1 MKKVNLWE
9 QSEYNY
15 AAACGFIPN
24 MQLYFHEDE
33 EVRPCILVAPGG
45 GYAVVSPS
53 EGEIVAKKFY
63 EMGYQTAVVT
73 YTTNLLQMVPLKMQP
88 MKDLMRA
95 IRFMRKHA
103 EELHVDKDKIMLCG
117 FSAGAHAC
125 GSVAV
130 HWQEFENMETG
141 EYVSISAKPNAVI
154 LSYPVITAG
163 KYAHRDSFTAL
174 LGADV
179 SKEELE
185 YMSLEKQVTEN
196 MPPCFLWQTAT
207 DELVPVQNSF
217 LFAQA
222 LQEKQIPYAFHVFSK
237 GKHGLSLADETW
249 VNEEFGEPYTLE
261 QTFALGKAVT
271 DGTFPVPEEV
281 KKALEEMSKLFSG
294 ETEREKAQ
302 VNKEVS
308 QWPKLADEWIREVF
322 SVQNA
327 K

>member
-1 MKKVNLWE
+1 MKKINLWE

-24 MQLYFHEDE
+24 MRLYLHEDD
-33 EVRPCILVAPGG
+33 EVRSCILIVPGG

-88 MKDLMRA
+88 MQDLMRA
-95 IRFMRKHA
+95 IRYMRKHA
-103 EELHVDKDKIMLCG
+103 EELHIDKDKIMLCG

-141 EYVSISAKPNAVI
+141 EYASISAKPNAVI
-154 LSYPVITAG
+154 LSYPVITSG

-174 LGADV
+174 LGVDA
-179 SKEELE
+179 SKKELE

-196 MPPCFLWQTAT
+196 VPPCFLWQTAT

-249 VNEEFGEPYTLE
+249 ANEEFGEPYTLE
-261 QTFALGKAVT
+261 QTFAVGKAVM

-302 VNKEVS
+302 ANEEVS
-308 QWPKLADEWIREVF
+308 QWPELADQWIREMF
-322 SVQNA
+322 S
-327 K
+327 

>member
-1 MKKVNLWE
+1 MKKINLWN

-15 AAACGFIPN
+15 TAACGFIPN
-24 MQLYFHEDE
+24 MRLYLHDDD
-33 EVRPCILVAPGG
+33 EVRPCILVVPGG

-73 YTTNLLQMVPLKMQP
+73 YTTNLLQMVSLKMQP
-88 MKDLMRA
+88 MQDLMRA
-95 IRFMRKHA
+95 IRYMRKHA
-103 EELHVDKDKIMLCG
+103 EELYVVKDKIMVCG
-117 FSAGAHAC
+117 FSAGAHVC

-130 HWQEFENMETG
+130 HWQEFENMESG
-141 EYVSISAKPNAVI
+141 EYASISAKPNAVI
-154 LSYPVITAG
+154 LSYPVITSG

-249 VNEEFGEPYTLE
+249 ANEELGEPYTLE

-281 KKALEEMSKLFSG
+281 KKALEEMSKIFTG
-294 ETEREKAQ
+294 QTERKKAQ
-302 VNKEVS
+302 ANKEVS
-308 QWPKLADEWIREVF
+308 QWTELVDEWIQEMF
-322 SVQNA
+322 
-327 K
+327 

>member
-1 MKKVNLWE
+1 MKKVILWE

-24 MQLYFHEDE
+24 MRLYLHEDD
-33 EVRPCILVAPGG
+33 EVRPCILIVPGG

-88 MKDLMRA
+88 MQDLMRA
-95 IRFMRKHA
+95 IRYVRKHA

-130 HWQEFENMETG
+130 HWQDFENTETG
-141 EYVSISAKPNAVI
+141 EYASISARPNAVI
-154 LSYPVITAG
+154 LSYPVITSG

-174 LGADV
+174 LGADA

-185 YMSLEKQVTEN
+185 YMSLEKQVTEH

-249 VNEEFGEPYTLE
+249 ANEEFGEPYTLE

-271 DGTFPVPEEV
+271 DGTFSVPEEV

-294 ETEREKAQ
+294 QTEREKAQ

-308 QWPKLADEWIREVF
+308 QWPKLVDEWIREVLYLR
-322 SVQNA
+322 
-327 K
+327 

>member
-1 MKKVNLWE
+1 MKKINLWE

-24 MQLYFHEDE
+24 MRLYFHEDD
-33 EVRPCILVAPGG
+33 EVRPCILIVPGG
-45 GYAVVSPS
+45 GYVAVSPT

-63 EMGYQTAVVT
+63 KMGYQAAVVT
-73 YTTNLLQMVPLKMQP
+73 YTTNLLQMFPLRKQP
-88 MKDLMRA
+88 MQDLMRA
-95 IRFMRKHA
+95 IRYMRKHA
-103 EELHVDKDKIMLCG
+103 EELHVEKDKIMLCG

-130 HWQEFENMETG
+130 HWQDFENQETG
-141 EYVSISAKPNAVI
+141 KYASISAKPNAVI
-154 LSYPVITAG
+154 LSYPVITSG

-174 LGADV
+174 LGADA

-222 LQEKQIPYAFHVFSK
+222 LQEKQIPYTFHVFSK

-249 VNEEFGEPYTLE
+249 VNEKFGEPYTLE
-261 QTFALGKAVT
+261 QIFALKQAVIN
-271 DGTFPVPEEV
+271 GTFPVPEKMAEMLSEQTNQ
-281 KKALEEMSKLFSG
+281 KK
-294 ETEREKAQ
+294 EKAQ
-302 VNKEVS
+302 ENKEVS
-308 QWPKLADEWIREVF
+308 GWPELADEWIQEIF
-322 SVQNA
+322 SI
-327 K
+327 

>member
-1 MKKVNLWE
+1 MKKINLWE

-24 MQLYFHEDE
+24 MRLYLHEDD
-33 EVRPCILVAPGG
+33 EVRPCILIVPGG

-88 MKDLMRA
+88 MQDLMRA
-95 IRFMRKHA
+95 IRYMRKHA
-103 EELHVDKDKIMLCG
+103 EELHIDKDKIMLCG

-141 EYVSISAKPNAVI
+141 EYASISAKPNAVI
-154 LSYPVITAG
+154 LSYPVITSG

-174 LGADV
+174 LGVDA
-179 SKEELE
+179 SKKELE

-196 MPPCFLWQTAT
+196 VPPCFLWQTAT

-294 ETEREKAQ
+294 QIEREKAQ
-302 VNKEVS
+302 ANEEVS
-308 QWPKLADEWIREVF
+308 QWPELADQWIREMF
-322 SVQNA
+322 S
-327 K
+327 